1 VVALEVSVNGKRR
14 YVAGHIDASSLV
26 VMVQVIRPFPE
37 APVSSI
43 LHGVVGVPV
52 EGRQQTDSLPYPSDR
67 LSVGDEV
74 TVRIVEVDSADPPS
88 DRPPQPNTMTF
99 VKSSGSAGRR

>member
-1 VVALEVSVNGKRR
+1 MVALEVSVNGKRR

-26 VMVQVIRPFPE
+26 VMVQVIRPVPQ
-37 APVSSI
+37 APA
-43 LHGVVGVPV
+43 LPRLLGVVGVPV

-67 LSVGDEV
+67 LSIGDEV

-88 DRPPQPNTMTF
+88 KPSNPDTF
-99 VKSSGSAGRR
+99 TFARGR

>member
-1 VVALEVSVNGKRR
+1 MIALEVSVNGNRR

-37 APVSSI
+37 APVLSR

-88 DRPPQPNTMTF
+88 DAPSKPNTMSF
-99 VKSSGSAGRR
+99 ASGSAGRR

>member
-1 VVALEVSVNGKRR
+1 VIALEVSVNGTRR
-14 YVAGHIDASSLV
+14 YVAGHINASSLV

-37 APVSSI
+37 SPVSSR

-74 TVRIVEVDSADPPS
+74 TVRIVEVDSADSPS
-88 DRPPQPNTMTF
+88 DQPSNPNRMTF
-99 VKSSGSAGRR
+99 VAAGRR

>member
-1 VVALEVSVNGKRR
+1 MIALEVSVNGNRR

-37 APVSSI
+37 APVLSR

-67 LSVGDEV
+67 LFVGDEV

-88 DRPPQPNTMTF
+88 KQENQMLSVATT
-99 VKSSGSAGRR
+99 SASRR

>member
-1 VVALEVSVNGKRR
+1 MIALEVSLNGNRR

-26 VMVQVIRPFPE
+26 VMVQVIRPVPQ
-37 APVSSI
+37 APALSR

-52 EGRQQTDSLPYPSDR
+52 EGRQQTDSLPYPTDR

-74 TVRIVEVDSADPPS
+74 TVRIVEVDSADSPS
-88 DRPPQPNTMTF
+88 DQPSTL
-99 VKSSGSAGRR
+99 KPLSAATGRG